1 MAKSAESAL
10 AAELIKLGFKRK
22 GKRFFYLQ
30 IRDII
35 GLTAFERPSGLL
47 YLQFAMIPL
56 FFPCPGTIHYTFGNR
71 LNTVYPGLPVLEKSV
86 DAEQINDFCGKASSY
101 IRDDLIPFMERL
113 STAAA
118 LRDFSGNGQ
127 KNTKYIFC
135 DPEQLRQLHLYSCL
149 SLRDYDGALDA
160 AREYC
165 RAFEEMNY
173 AEEVKTKKGK
183 ACEALISALTE
194 KQYSVIEAAL
204 QKNAAENLAL
214 FTRP

>member
-1 MAKSAESAL
+1 MAKSAESVL
-10 AAELIKLGFKRK
+10 AAELVKLGFKRK

-35 GLTAFERPSGLL
+35 GLIAFERPTGLL

-56 FFPCPGTIHYTFGNR
+56 FFPCPGFIHYTFGNR
-71 LNTVYPGLPVLEKSV
+71 LNAVYPGLPVPEKDA
-86 DAEQINDFCGKASSY
+86 DAEQVSDFCSKASAY
-101 IRDDLIPFMERL
+101 IRDELIPFMERL

-118 LRDFSGNGQ
+118 LRDFSGNGH
-127 KNTKYIFC
+127 KDTKYIFC

-149 SLRDYDGALDA
+149 SLRDYNGALDA

-165 RAFEEMNY
+165 GDLAEMNCT
-173 AEEVKTKKGK
+173 EEVKTKKRK
-183 ACEALISALTE
+183 ACEAMISALAE

-204 QKNAAENLAL
+204 RKNAAENLAL
-214 FTRP
+214 FTGP

>member
-1 MAKSAESAL
+1 MVKNAESVL
-10 AAELIKLGFKRK
+10 AAELVKLGFKRK

-35 GLTAFERPSGLL
+35 GLIAFERPTGLL

-56 FFPCPGTIHYTFGNR
+56 FFPCPGSVHYTFGNR
-71 LNTVYPGLPVLEKSV
+71 LNTVYPDLPVLEKSAG
-86 DAEQINDFCGKASSY
+86 AEQVNDFCSKASAY
-101 IRDDLIPFMERL
+101 IRDDVIPFMERL

-118 LRDFSGNGQ
+118 LRDFSGNGC

-135 DPEQLRQLHLYSCL
+135 DPEQLRRLHLYSCL
-149 SLRDYDGALDA
+149 SLRDYDSALNA
-160 AREYC
+160 AREYSG
-165 RAFEEMNY
+165 AVAGMNY
-173 AEEVKTKKGK
+173 TEEVKRKRRK

-194 KQYSVIEAAL
+194 KQYSVIEAVL

-214 FTRP
+214 FTEM